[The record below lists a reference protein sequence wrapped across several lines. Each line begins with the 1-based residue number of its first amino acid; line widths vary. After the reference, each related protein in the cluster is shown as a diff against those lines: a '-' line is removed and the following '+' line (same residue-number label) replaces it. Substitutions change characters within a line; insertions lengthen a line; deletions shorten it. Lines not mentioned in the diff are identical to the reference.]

1 MKLKSEILAQLNAAG
16 FLGTGATLAADF
28 NLIVQL
34 LMGVALLVGMI
45 LARRRHYRA
54 HAICQGSVVLLNLVM
69 IASIMLPPFVRY
81 IVPGLAHQLSQPYY
95 FFPTLHAIMGATAQ
109 LLGLYIL
116 IRATTHWLPQK
127 LCFRNYKL
135 WMRTE
140 LALWWIVILLGIA
153 TYYVWL

>member
-1 MKLKSEILAQLNAAG
+1 MKLKSEILDQLNAPG
-16 FLGTGATLAADF
+16 FLGTGATFAADF

-34 LMGVALLVGMI
+34 FMGVALLLGMI

-54 HAICQGSVVLLNLVM
+54 HAICQASVVLVNLVM
-69 IASIMLPPFVRY
+69 IASIMLPPFARY
-81 IVPGLAHQLSQPYY
+81 IVPGLPHQLSESYY
-95 FFPTLHAIMGATAQ
+95 FFPTLHAIVGTTAQ

-116 IRATTHWLPQK
+116 IRATTRWLPQK

-140 LALWWIVILLGIA
+140 LALWWIVILLGIT
-153 TYYVWL
+153 TYYIWL

>member
-1 MKLKSEILAQLNAAG
+1 MKLKSEILAQLNSPG

-34 LMGVALLVGMI
+34 LMGVALLLGMI

-81 IVPGLAHQLSQPYY
+81 IVPDSLISSANPITFSQPYMPSWGPRPNSWVCT
-95 FFPTLHAIMGATAQ
+95 F
-109 LLGLYIL
+109 
-116 IRATTHWLPQK
+116 
-127 LCFRNYKL
+127 
-135 WMRTE
+135 
-140 LALWWIVILLGIA
+140 
-153 TYYVWL
+153 

>member
-1 MKLKSEILAQLNAAG
+1 MKAEILDHLNARG
-16 FLGTGATLAADF
+16 FLGTGATFAADF

-34 LMGVALLVGMI
+34 LMGVALLLGMM
-45 LARRRHYRA
+45 LARHRHYRA

-69 IASIMLPPFVRY
+69 IASIMLPPFARY
-81 IVPGLAHQLSQPYY
+81 IVPGLPQQLSQPYY
-95 FFPTLHAIMGATAQ
+95 FFPTLHAIVGTTAQ

-116 IRATTHWLPQK
+116 TRATTRWLPQK

-140 LALWWIVILLGIA
+140 LALWWIVILLGIT
-153 TYYVWL
+153 TYYIWL

>member
-1 MKLKSEILAQLNAAG
+1 MKLESEILSQLNARG
-16 FLGTGATLAADF
+16 FLGTHATFAADF

-34 LMGVALLVGMI
+34 LMGVVLLLGMI
-45 LARRRHYRA
+45 LARRRRYRA

-69 IASIMLPPFVRY
+69 IALIMLPPFARY
-81 IVPGLAHQLSQPYY
+81 IVPGIPQQLSQPYY
-95 FFPTLHAIMGATAQ
+95 FLPTLHAIVGTTTQ

-140 LALWWIVILLGIA
+140 LALWWIVIFLGIT
-153 TYYVWL
+153 TYYNWL